1 MTMERYAHVTAGQ
14 QREAADL
21 LEQMLINASESV
33 TESVTQPKDGVGPS
47 GEDDVEV
54 VVPLEGTG
62 SGGRIRTYDQAVN
75 SRPLY
80 H

>member
-1 MTMERYAHVTAGQ
+1 M
-14 QREAADL
+14 
-21 LEQMLINASESV
+21 LELAVVGLTTGFGESV
-33 TESVTQPKDGVGPS
+33 TESVTAAADGVFGSRQESP
-47 GEDDVEV
+47 E
-54 VVPLEGTG
+54 EGHSLGTTG